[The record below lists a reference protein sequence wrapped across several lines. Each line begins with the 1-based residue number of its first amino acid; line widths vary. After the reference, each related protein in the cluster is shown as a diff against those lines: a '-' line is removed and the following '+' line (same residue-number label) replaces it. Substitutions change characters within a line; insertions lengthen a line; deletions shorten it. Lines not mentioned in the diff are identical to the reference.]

1 MGVTMVRLMRSALP
15 NNGTRTSAARTVLCK
30 RIEMAKARRFTRC
43 SRIRC
48 SASPSTRHPLKDP
61 RLSLGLGSETLRG
74 SDDITHLHN
83 FFFEYAGLC
92 LPPKPNHREFCGADF
107 LGVALDLQETDAA
120 LAGM

>member
-83 FFFEYAGLC
+83 FFCEYPGLSG
-92 LPPKPNHREFCGADF
+92 PPNRNPRQFCAPHF
-107 LGVALDLQETDAA
+107 LRVAL
-120 LAGM
+120 